1 MFLQFLQLASK
12 RNPLMRRF
20 LAASVVELMPAI
32 VDDDND
38 VSKFTICDDDDW
50 MSEKS

>member
-1 MFLQFLQLASK
+1 MNKFLQLASK
-12 RNPLMRRF
+12 RNPLMRR
-20 LAASVVELMPAI
+20 LRAASVVELMPAS

-38 VSKFTICDDDDW
+38 VSNDDICDEL